1 MKAIKCGQLIDGISD
16 EPTQD
21 AVVLVEDGTIRDVGP
36 REDITIPD
44 DVRVVDHSSQVILPG
59 LIDAHVHIYGYRQED
74 PTDRVVESLPL
85 TTARAVSDLR
95 ELLQVG
101 FTAIRD
107 VGSKTGPGLKEA
119 VSEGS
124 IPGPRVYTSGLAM
137 SQIAGHGDIHKLP
150 HNWIQEH
157 GGTHAGL
164 ADGESECR
172 RESRKRIRNGVDLL
186 KIQTSGGIM
195 SEVDE
200 SSETQYSPEEIEVI
214 AEEAHRVGIPLAAH
228 AQNSASIELALE
240 NGVDTIEHGIYID
253 DETVDLMREHNAIL
267 VPTLLAV
274 RRLAELGRE
283 YGYPDYGVRKAREA
297 AEAHIES
304 VKRAY
309 EKGIPIAF
317 GTDSTGI
324 EPLQHDGSSIEE
336 ARLYVED
343 IGMSNM
349 DVIKSLT
356 VNAAKAIGDD
366 SIGMIER
373 GKRADMVVTDETPLR
388 DIEALEDVDT
398 VYKDGSRVNPV

>member
-1 MKAIKCGQLIDGISD
+1 MKAIQCGQLIDGISD

-21 AVVLVEDGTIRDVGP
+21 AVILVKDGTIREVGP
-36 REDITIPD
+36 CEDITIPD
-44 DVRVVDHSSQVILPG
+44 DAHLVDHSSQVVLPG

-95 ELLQVG
+95 ELLQAG
-101 FTAIRD
+101 FTTIRD

-137 SQIAGHGDIHKLP
+137 SQTGGHGDIHKLP
-150 HNWIQEH
+150 HSWIHDH
-157 GGTHAGL
+157 GGTHSGL
-164 ADGESECR
+164 ADGKSECR
-172 RESRKRIRNGVDLL
+172 RESRKRIRNSVDLL

-200 SSETQYSPEEIEVI
+200 SSETQYSPEEIAVI

-228 AQNSASIELALE
+228 AQNSAGIKLALE

-253 DETVDLMREHNAIL
+253 NETVDLMREHDAIL
-267 VPTLLAV
+267 VPTLLAI
-274 RRLAELGRE
+274 RRLAELGAE

-297 AEAHIES
+297 TEAHIES
-304 VKRAY
+304 IQRAY
-309 EKGIPIAF
+309 ENGVPIAF

-324 EPLQHDGSSIEE
+324 EPLEHDGSSIEE
-336 ARLYVED
+336 AHLYVDE

-356 VNAAKAIGDD
+356 LNAASAIGDD
-366 SIGMIER
+366 SIGTIER
-373 GKRADMVVTDETPLR
+373 GTRADMVVTDETPIR
-388 DIEALEDVDT
+388 DIRVLEDVGT
-398 VYKDGSRVNPV
+398 VYKDGTCVTPI